1 MVAGSRLARL
11 GIRPCALQERHIVFG
26 NELHVRSHSLP
37 SVGLERYAHRSIGH
51 VPAGQLVAAELARL
65 QCGADSRDVH
75 MLYVFLI
82 PRFTLLD
89 RHRVPVERVQHRRER
104 DAMRFGREIGELYDL
119 RTLRIDA
126 RTIASF
132 DRSQNVALVIG
143 YLKQMR
149 TQHVLG
155 RAVGRTVFA
164 LLSRPLVVVAHDHHG
179 AQLGCRETLD
189 AHRLIAVARVEHE
202 VVRAQLAR
210 TGHRAQVEAD
220 IEREGLVS
228 FFELLPHRIAFQ
240 RDVHLVGKRRFR
252 HDALH
257 DLHLAVFLVRIE
269 HVDGIFADRL
279 AVARKTVREA
289 RSKPLQARPFV
300 FL

>member
-1 MVAGSRLARL
+1 M
-11 GIRPCALQERHIVFG
+11 
-26 NELHVRSHSLP
+26 
-37 SVGLERYAHRSIGH
+37 
-51 VPAGQLVAAELARL
+51 
-65 QCGADSRDVH
+65 
-75 MLYVFLI
+75 
-82 PRFTLLD
+82 
-89 RHRVPVERVQHRRER
+89 
-104 DAMRFGREIGELYDL
+104 
-119 RTLRIDA
+119 
-126 RTIASF
+126 
-132 DRSQNVALVIG
+132 
-143 YLKQMR
+143 
-149 TQHVLG
+149 
-155 RAVGRTVFA
+155 
-164 LLSRPLVVVAHDHHG
+164 
-179 AQLGCRETLD
+179 
-189 AHRLIAVARVEHE
+189 
-202 VVRAQLAR
+202 RAQLAR

-300 FL
+300 FLGALVVRLLGQVEAALLLQREEQVDDVAIARHRIERHLHAVDFNGIAHLGVQAGNPGLQAVVNGQVVTAPEKPDIARLHLHQARCGEGDTAQQHDEHGRNRHHRTAARHAGALALAVRRLGRPPLDRLPTLRSARARRRGTILRNGAQRRVHAVELDLHLRGNRTRVQIPDHRPAQLVFVVEPLMAHRATSTSSFEPCE